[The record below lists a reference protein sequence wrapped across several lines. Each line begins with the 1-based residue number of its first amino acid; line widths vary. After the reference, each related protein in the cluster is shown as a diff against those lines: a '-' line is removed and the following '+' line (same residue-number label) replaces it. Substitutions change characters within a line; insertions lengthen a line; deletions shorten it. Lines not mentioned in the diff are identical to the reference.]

1 MRTVFLFLVL
11 VSCTTTNHTWVLPT
25 VETSP
30 EERRV
35 LLAVPVVPVE
45 IQDLR
50 LIIFKLPMEVEILF
64 LAIMQMMK

>member
-25 VETSP
+25 VETFP

-35 LLAVPVVPVE
+35 LLAVPVVPLD
-45 IQDLR
+45 IQDLN
-50 LIIFKLPMEVEILF
+50 
-64 LAIMQMMK
+64 